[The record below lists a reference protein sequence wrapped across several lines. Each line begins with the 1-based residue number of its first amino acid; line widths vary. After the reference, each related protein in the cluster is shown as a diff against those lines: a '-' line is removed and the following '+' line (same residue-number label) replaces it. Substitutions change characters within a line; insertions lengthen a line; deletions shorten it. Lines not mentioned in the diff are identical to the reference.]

1 MSEVRLTLEVAEI
14 CQFAAISRD
23 ELFEVVALG
32 IIAPDRDDDADAG
45 EWRFEPVAL
54 HDLQRAQRLRR
65 DLELDWAG
73 TALAVGLLDEI
84 TRLKTENRRLLQR
97 LERFTSK

>member
-14 CQFAAISRD
+14 CQYAAISRD

-32 IIAPDRDDDADAG
+32 IISPKGDGGDG
-45 EWRFEPVAL
+45 EWYFEPVAL

-73 TALAVGLLDEI
+73 IALAVGLLDEI
-84 TRLKTENRRLLQR
+84 ARLKTENRHLLRRLG
-97 LERFTSK
+97 RFTGK

>member
-32 IIAPDRDDDADAG
+32 IIAPDGDDDAG

>member
-14 CQFAAISRD
+14 CQYAAISRD

-32 IIAPDRDDDADAG
+32 IISPEGDDDG
-45 EWRFEPVAL
+45 GKWYFEPAAL
-54 HDLQRAQRLRR
+54 HDLQRAQRLRH

-73 TALAVGLLDEI
+73 IALAVGLLDEI
-84 TRLKTENRRLLQR
+84 ARLKTENRRLLQR
-97 LERFTSK
+97 LERFTGK